1 MNVQRYERQDSFQWG
16 SAVIDSEGY
25 MKDSPIV
32 ARTGIYIY
40 YNPDRTIRREYRPPE
55 EVFATHSLASFQGK
69 PITVNHPVGGK
80 VTPDNARSLSIG
92 SIISSGYY
100 MEGNPNDG
108 KKDQF
113 VGCDIVLYAPDDIGE
128 NRELSLGY
136 RCDLEETPGVTP
148 EGEAYD
154 AIQRN
159 IRINHLAVVKKA
171 RAGMKARLNCD
182 GDEVIA
188 DEELKEND
196 KMSKFNIDGVEYELP
211 ELAVGHIQALEAR
224 CDAAENSLVAM
235 KTILQEKEDSL
246 NVAVEN
252 ADALVLKVDE
262 QEEEIEALTKEK
274 ETLENHVDG
283 LAEELAEAKA
293 ESVTAS
299 TRIDE
304 MAAELESVRAEVE
317 AVKNERDS
325 VQARLD
331 SFMADKDAAIEAAV
345 AKLKADM
352 AERSALEEVARSAK
366 VDGFEEM
373 DNAGL
378 KVAVIKAVR
387 GDSFSVEGKSEG
399 YLDGA
404 FYMAKEALANEAAR
418 QQVVQLTVKQQTKVD
433 HQEEPK
439 SAHDYRM
446 AMIARQKEAFS
457 GDNRKF

>member
-1 MNVQRYERQDSFQWG
+1 MLN
-16 SAVIDSEGY
+16 
-25 MKDSPIV
+25 
-32 ARTGIYIY
+32 
-40 YNPDRTIRREYRPPE
+40 
-55 EVFATHSLASFQGK
+55 
-69 PITVNHPVGGK
+69 
-80 VTPDNARSLSIG
+80 SIG
-92 SIISSGYY
+92 T
-100 MEGNPNDG
+100 EEKRVG
-108 KKDQF
+108 KK
-113 VGCDIVLYAPDDIGE
+113 
-128 NRELSLGY
+128 
-136 RCDLEETPGVTP
+136 T
-148 EGEAYD
+148 
-154 AIQRN
+154 
-159 IRINHLAVVKKA
+159 KK
-171 RAGMKARLNCD
+171 
-182 GDEVIA
+182 
-188 DEELKEND
+188 
-196 KMSKFNIDGVEYELP
+196 KF
-211 ELAVGHIQALEAR
+211 
-224 CDAAENSLVAM
+224 
-235 KTILQEKEDSL
+235 

-293 ESVTAS
+293 EGVTAS

-352 AERSALEEVARSAK
+352 AERSELEEVARSAK
-366 VDGFEEM
+366 VDGFEAM

-404 FYMAKEALANEAAR
+404 FYMAKEAR
-418 QQVVQLTVKQQTKVD
+418 
-433 HQEEPK
+433 
-439 SAHDYRM
+439 
-446 AMIARQKEAFS
+446 
-457 GDNRKF
+457 